1 MYLNKYLHEQ
11 AISVHKSLYI
21 YTDPKKIDSLS
32 SLHFVLFGYV
42 KYMKIELFPNE
53 LQLGGLLFVT
63 AATKNFADANRLS
76 PR

>member
-1 MYLNKYLHEQ
+1 MYLHKFLHEQ
-11 AISVHKSLYI
+11 AISAFKSLCV

-63 AATKNFADANRLS
+63 AATKNFVDTGRLS